1 MLAPSPHA
9 PPNVIAHF
17 LYTEYPPW
25 LSLHMLLKRHKAY
38 FTTKVLEELLSP
50 LEPTSLLPPLQDSP
64 QSQARR
70 GPWKAR
76 LSRYLVQRLHLGY
89 YGSRQDLSENTV
101 RYLTARARLEFG
113 YFVIWGRAFW
123 NVSQEDVQDSGR
135 SQLDRESEKRQGRKA
150 LRVGEGDVL
159 VKDEGNSNNNS
170 GWIMRNYG
178 AGDDTT
184 TTAATTTTSSRAES
198 AAEEKQR
205 IAQENQRCEE
215 REERLLLLEAAR
227 FSARRPSCWNVQEQE
242 LADST
247 FDTGFSFRR
256 VAAARHWRQVA
267 LTYFADP
274 EDPEIQGKE
283 ASDRYPPSPFLTR
296 LGDDR
301 WMEKIQSLAITIIPL
316 KSPTS
321 TTARPTGK
329 TAGQENLAKVLD
341 DCRLFQIAS
350 GIFDGQATSGRDK
363 ASKQVDEP
371 LTISPDVLEALI
383 VDFGYM
389 PLPEDDFDRR
399 RHHLGGNRVYL
410 GDGKRFPDDEL
421 HCARLKLRHG
431 TIWRYYEIQRLEVMT
446 AYLMYQAPDVLDILF
461 DRGFQFTI
469 RHRAGE
475 HPKTEILEIEH
486 PGTDYPKIEYPDQ
499 DLDSKKSSS
508 TLGISPALL
517 LQCCLPRCYSM
528 LRNIQKTYSSGQ
540 DLLPPSLVVS
550 KIKRELMGVHGKP
563 KRITFRRE
571 DFVKVLGG
579 LPCPTL
585 VEFKGNLS
593 ILMDLG
599 MEISVVQD
607 RLVELIQ
614 IPGGVAASDVERI
627 ALSALLSALTVDW
640 TLGTSCDCAKA
651 SSSTGSPI
659 PGLANLPHPHPLA
672 YSVSSN
678 SGTNGQ
684 GPLSVSPTDL
694 VNRTIQENF
703 ELDMDLTDIRD
714 LSWRLMF
721 EETVQNLRLQRW
733 IVHPRVSDWILET
746 FEPIHSSFRTCFD
759 HVVLEALLEISNWN
773 QSQIK
778 RLQVW
783 AQRQEDEVKIKS
795 SKQSK
800 LWKDIKEGLVVERG
814 KNAFGSKRGRKSD
827 HYGGGKHRHN
837 GYNNNQNNDPSSE
850 DTIMLDIEW
859 TTGQQVSHATQ
870 SVLASMPRGSD
881 MVRVSDDGY
890 LMLDNGCLDHELLL
904 YDTQPLEEG
913 ANGAAPERGSLDS
926 NERVS
931 EYLNRG
937 AVVQEKHLVWL
948 ALGLVT
954 ESFHGHAAAILK
966 RTRKAGTGA
975 LLSPKL
981 PVAKVDTIPVRMACS
996 PEAYQL
1002 VWMLVSSFVRQSM
1015 NNGDVSPSASNNA
1028 LSTAASEASTTYDLP
1043 TDFANARVAVEQ
1055 CRKDEGT
1062 ADDGAAAGW
1071 V

>member
-1 MLAPSPHA
+1 MLPPSPHA

-17 LYTEYPPW
+17 LYSEYPPW
-25 LSLHMLLKRHKAY
+25 LSLHMLLKHHKAY

-50 LEPTSLLPPLQDSP
+50 LEPALPPPSLPSLPFPLPPLQDLP

-123 NVSQEDVQDSGR
+123 NVSQEDVQD
-135 SQLDRESEKRQGRKA
+135 LGRK
-150 LRVGEGDVL
+150 
-159 VKDEGNSNNNS
+159 
-170 GWIMRNYG
+170 
-178 AGDDTT
+178 
-184 TTAATTTTSSRAES
+184 S

-205 IAQENQRCEE
+205 IARENQRCEE

-227 FSARRPSCWNVQEQE
+227 FSARRPGYWKVQEQE
-242 LADST
+242 LVDST

-267 LTYFADP
+267 LSYFADP

-301 WMEKIQSLAITIIPL
+301 WMEKIQSLAITTIPL

-321 TTARPTGK
+321 ITVRPSGK
-329 TAGQENLAKVLD
+329 ASEQENLAKVLD

-363 ASKQVDEP
+363 SSKQVDEP
-371 LTISPDVLEALI
+371 LAFSPDVLEALI

-399 RHHLGGNRVYL
+399 RHHVGGNRVHL
-410 GDGKRFPDDEL
+410 GGGKRFPDDEL
-421 HCARLKLRHG
+421 HCARQKLRHG
-431 TIWRYYEIQRLEVMT
+431 SIWRYYEIQRLEVMT
-446 AYLMYQAPDVLDILF
+446 AYLMYKAPEMLDILF
-461 DRGFQFTI
+461 DHGFQFTI
-469 RHRAGE
+469 RPGVE
-475 HPKTEILEIEH
+475 HPET
-486 PGTDYPKIEYPDQ
+486 EYPIQ
-499 DLDSKKSSS
+499 VLDSKTSSS

-528 LRNIQKTYSSGQ
+528 LRNIQKALANGQ
-540 DLLPPSLVVS
+540 DIMTPAQVVS
-550 KIKRELMGVHGKP
+550 KVKRELMGVHG
-563 KRITFRRE
+563 
-571 DFVKVLGG
+571 
-579 LPCPTL
+579 
-585 VEFKGNLS
+585 
-593 ILMDLG
+593 
-599 MEISVVQD
+599 
-607 RLVELIQ
+607 
-614 IPGGVAASDVERI
+614 
-627 ALSALLSALTVDW
+627 
-640 TLGTSCDCAKA
+640 
-651 SSSTGSPI
+651 
-659 PGLANLPHPHPLA
+659 
-672 YSVSSN
+672 
-678 SGTNGQ
+678 
-684 GPLSVSPTDL
+684 PLSVSPIDL

-714 LSWRLMF
+714 VSWRLMF

-746 FEPIHSSFRTCFD
+746 FEPIQSSFQTCFD
-759 HVVLEALLEISNWN
+759 HAVLEALLEILDWN
-773 QSQIK
+773 QSQVR

-783 AQRQEDEVKIKS
+783 TQRQEDEATVKS

-800 LWKDIKEGLVVERG
+800 LWKDIKEGLVVKRST
-814 KNAFGSKRGRKSD
+814 NPFGSKRGRKSN
-827 HYGGGKHRHN
+827 HYGCGKNRHN
-837 GYNNNQNNDPSSE
+837 SYSNNYNDRSSE

-870 SVLASMPRGSD
+870 SILANLPRGSD

-904 YDTQPLEEG
+904 YDTRPPEGG
-913 ANGAAPERGSLDS
+913 ANGVTERGVSLDS
-926 NERVS
+926 NARVS
-931 EYLNRG
+931 EYLDRG
-937 AVVQEKHLVWL
+937 AVVQEKHLLWL

-954 ESFHGHAAAILK
+954 ESFHGHVVAISK
-966 RTRKAGTGA
+966 PTRATGTGA
-975 LLSPKL
+975 SSPRQAM
-981 PVAKVDTIPVRMACS
+981 AKMDTIPVRMACS
-996 PEAYQL
+996 PDAYQL

-1015 NNGDVSPSASNNA
+1015 NNGDVSPSASNSA
-1028 LSTAASEASTTYDLP
+1028 LSTASEASTTLAIISDSLGGDGSFSCTTTTDTASPP
-1043 TDFANARVAVEQ
+1043 TSPMPVSQSSCAARMRAMQTMVQQRVGYGEAKLFVEILSEIE
-1055 CRKDEGT
+1055 DEVEELL
-1062 ADDGAAAGW
+1062 A
-1071 V
+1071 